1 MELGG
6 HPGKGKVKKLGKKLV
21 IKSWEIKSWDIHEFP
36 SQFLAEDILS
46 DVDVSVFVFSF
57 CLRNYD
63 HPKKV

>member
-6 HPGKGKVKKLGKKLV
+6 HPGMGKVKKLV
-21 IKSWEIKSWDIHEFP
+21 IKSWDIHEFP

-57 CLRNYD
+57 CLRNYG